1 LEHDLIVVREA
12 KLTDAEA
19 MARIQVAGWT
29 KAYAS
34 FIPDRIPA
42 SYSVDVRRSEWQKRL
57 AEPAPATVNL
67 VAVEGA
73 RILGIC
79 GGGPPLRDET
89 ITEGDTD
96 AYTAQVYGLYVA
108 PDHYGRGIGRLLLG
122 RLAARLA
129 ASGHRNLCLWAFEL
143 NAYRGFYDRLGGKAE
158 ARAVWHVG
166 DTVIREMAYGWA
178 DIDSLVEACLEGAK
192 TE

>member
-1 LEHDLIVVREA
+1 MIAVRDA
-12 KLTDAEA
+12 IPADAEG

-57 AEPAPATVNL
+57 VEPASGVVTL
-67 VAVEGA
+67 VAIEGTQM
-73 RILGIC
+73 LGIC

-89 ITEGDTD
+89 ITEGNTD
-96 AYTAQVYGLYVA
+96 LYTAQVYGLYVE
-108 PDHYGRGIGRLLLG
+108 PQRYGRGIGRLLLG
-122 RLAARLA
+122 RLAQRLA
-129 ASGHRNLCLWAFEL
+129 SLGHANLCLWAFEL
-143 NAYRGFYDRLGGKAE
+143 NAYRSFYDRLGGRAE

-166 DTVIREMAYGWA
+166 DAAIREMAYGWR
-178 DIDSLVEACLEGAK
+178 DIGLLIEACFEGATTK
-192 TE
+192 